1 MTDPRVLITENLL
14 VNDHVE
20 YRVVLQKA
28 NGTRISS
35 ICRRYRE
42 FTELHAQLQ
51 RFSQPFKVPPM
62 PPKKFFGR
70 TNPSFVRKRQLEL
83 QIFLDK
89 LFSLMLMNPH
99 ADTAWR
105 LLCLFLSVDQN
116 KHQIPSS
123 LVSYRSDITNAS
135 VDNSYVDINNDQGVR
150 DIRNALESNGVDPS
164 RYVGLDEEDMQ
175 TRTAEAIENQR
186 LSDLV
191 DAFESQCI
199 NVCRGFENRSR
210 NPNLPSLSVDIDE
223 LATAIKEHILTAPLF
238 NPPNVS
244 ELSEE
249 EIIAAAT
256 VEGENDEVQDDGEA
270 AGNENDPVNVSLLA
284 RRAKDLHSALSVTS
298 EDKPIAA
305 ESLIF
310 HL

>member
-35 ICRRYRE
+35 ICRRKYIASGINVQVLILTWVLLGYRE

-123 LVSYRSDITNAS
+123 LVSYRSDITNA
-135 VDNSYVDINNDQGVR
+135 
-150 DIRNALESNGVDPS
+150 
-164 RYVGLDEEDMQ
+164 
-175 TRTAEAIENQR
+175 
-186 LSDLV
+186 
-191 DAFESQCI
+191 
-199 NVCRGFENRSR
+199 
-210 NPNLPSLSVDIDE
+210 
-223 LATAIKEHILTAPLF
+223 
-238 NPPNVS
+238 
-244 ELSEE
+244 
-249 EIIAAAT
+249 
-256 VEGENDEVQDDGEA
+256 
-270 AGNENDPVNVSLLA
+270 
-284 RRAKDLHSALSVTS
+284 
-298 EDKPIAA
+298 
-305 ESLIF
+305 
-310 HL
+310 